1 MSDRPRTQLWKALA
15 FFAVMPVGILVIGFI
30 VVTPAPH
37 QAADAG
43 PSYPKVP
50 LGQTYTF
57 TTAGLDVTISEPDT
71 DSLGRTYVVVTQE
84 NFSDRYP
91 YSQESQDFLV
101 NDKLVNVS
109 TSPYLPLWP
118 NRSSSFELDVDRAYP
133 LSITFE
139 PSNGLADSPVTWTN
153 EIKNGP

>member
-1 MSDRPRTQLWKALA
+1 MSDRPRTQLWKAIAL
-15 FFAVMPVGILVIGFI
+15 FAVVPVGILLIGLI
-30 VVTPAPH
+30 VSTPH

-43 PSYPKVP
+43 PTYPKVP

-57 TTAGLDVTISEPDT
+57 TTAGLDVTISEPIT
-71 DSLGRTYVVVTQE
+71 EFGRTYVVVTQE

-101 NDKLVNVS
+101 NDKIVNVS

-118 NRSSSFELDVDRAYP
+118 NRSSRFELKVDRTYP

-139 PSNGLADSPVTWTN
+139 PSNGLSSPATWTN
-153 EIKNGP
+153 EIKNGS